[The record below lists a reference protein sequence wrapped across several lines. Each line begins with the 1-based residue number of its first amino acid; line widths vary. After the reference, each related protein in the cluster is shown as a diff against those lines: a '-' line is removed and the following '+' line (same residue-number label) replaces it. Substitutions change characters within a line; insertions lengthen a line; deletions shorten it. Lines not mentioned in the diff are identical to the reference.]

1 MKINIKDHEIE
12 LQYCMRMYIKYEER
26 TGKSVSFDGMSSYT
40 GITDLMYCAIAAT
53 LEHKKYR
60 DLGLTL
66 SYEEFLDWTDD
77 QNGNKLLED
86 FNKWLIDI
94 VKSQNDTKG
103 EVETEDSAEVDP
115 N

>member
-1 MKINIKDHEIE
+1 MKITIKDHEIE

-66 SYEEFLDWTDD
+66 SYDEFLDWTDD
-77 QNGNKLLED
+77 QNGNKLLEE
-86 FNKWLIDI
+86 FNKWLLDV
-94 VKSQNDTKG
+94 VKSQNDTKE
-103 EVETEDSAEVDP
+103 EVEEDTEVDP